1 MSTDPKRKPVRD
13 IEQNIDKPEVIVP
26 EVIVTVGPLPGFPK
40 PGPSGAELA
49 VPQPLVV
56 EGEVVEQ
63 VVDAPV
69 VDKPVKKSKPQSDSR
84 LDWVRYFPWS
94 EALLFGLVTGVGAF
108 AAYVGYLI
116 WQSLMSVFHVLYVA
130 GAFVAGLG
138 STVGPVLG
146 GGLVLGL
153 VWVLA
158 RTVGGSIGSTASQP
172 VSRSTA
178 AQPVSKTE
186 KPVSKVA
193 KPAAASPDK
202 PKAGGD
208 ASPKVRTLF
217 GMTSTSKRPIDVPIE
232 EVSDDS
238 AEIIARGLA
247 RLRSKKSTQSVGMWQ
262 GGQYDLLADAM
273 YGGSLETA
281 VNMHGNDHCAA
292 DHLLEEIQH
301 YDGPRGRNGRKHPA
315 MDRAREVYGDKLL
328 KDVIRM
334 NDQGTSL
341 RKIADYVERKTG
353 K

>member
-1 MSTDPKRKPVRD
+1 VSTDPKPKPVREVD
-13 IEQNIDKPEVIVP
+13 EPEVIVP

-40 PGPSGAELA
+40 PGPSGAELVVA
-49 VPQPLVV
+49 QPLVV

-69 VDKPVKKSKPQSDSR
+69 VDKPVSKSDSR

-108 AAYVGYLI
+108 AAYIGYLI

-130 GAFVAGLG
+130 GAVVAGFG
-138 STVGPVLG
+138 STIGPVVG

-158 RTVGGSIGSTASQP
+158 RAVGGSSGSTASQP
-172 VSRSTA
+172 VSK
-178 AQPVSKTE
+178 VE
-186 KPVSKVA
+186 KPA
-193 KPAAASPDK
+193 EASPDK

-208 ASPKVRTLF
+208 AAPKVGTLF
-217 GMTSTSKRPIDVPIE
+217 GMTSTLRMPTDIPAE
-232 EVSDDS
+232 EVSSDDS
-238 AEIIARGLA
+238 ADLTDRWLSGLRNKNSSQA
-247 RLRSKKSTQSVGMWQ
+247 VGMWQ
-262 GGQYDLLADAM
+262 GGHYDLLADAM

-281 VNMHGNDHCAA
+281 VNMHSDDRCGV
-292 DHLLEEIQH
+292 DHLLEEIQP

-315 MDRAREVYGDKLL
+315 MDKAREVYGDKLL
-328 KDVIRM
+328 KDVMRM
-334 NDQGTSL
+334 NDRGTSL

>member
-1 MSTDPKRKPVRD
+1 MSTDPKHKPVRD
-13 IEQNIDKPEVIVP
+13 IEQGVVEP

-40 PGPSGAELA
+40 PGPSGAELVVA
-49 VPQPLVV
+49 QPLVV
-56 EGEVVEQ
+56 EGEVVER

-69 VDKPVKKSKPQSDSR
+69 VDKPVSKSKPQSDSR

-94 EALLFGLVTGVGAF
+94 EALLVGLVTGVGAF

-138 STVGPVLG
+138 STVGPVVG

-158 RTVGGSIGSTASQP
+158 RAVGVSSGSTASQP

-178 AQPVSKTE
+178 AQPVSKVE
-186 KPVSKVA
+186 

-208 ASPKVRTLF
+208 AAPKVRALF
-217 GMTSTSKRPIDVPIE
+217 GMTSTSRRQTDSPAE
-232 EVSDDS
+232 EVSSDDS
-238 AEIIARGLA
+238 DDLTDRWLA
-247 RLRSKKSTQSVGMWQ
+247 RLRNKNSSQSVGMWQ
-262 GGQYDLLADAM
+262 GGHYDLLADAM

-281 VNMHGNDHCAA
+281 INMHSDDRCGV
-292 DHLLEEIQH
+292 DHLLEEIQP
-301 YDGPRGRNGRKHPA
+301 YDGSRGRNGRKHPA
-315 MDRAREVYGDKLL
+315 MDKAREVYGDKLL
-328 KDVIRM
+328 KDVMRM
-334 NDQGTSL
+334 NDRGTSL